1 MSYKLS
7 KYDAIEQIKRL
18 RIDSIIFYMNDLHA
32 TSDSRVK
39 WISEFI
45 QYLKNDYSGNHDG
58 LRACADEFN
67 NNYWILDPEN
77 RMADIWDGYW
87 G

>member
-1 MSYKLS
+1 MSCKLS
-7 KYDAIEQIKRL
+7 KCEAIEQLKRL
-18 RIDSIIFYMNDLHA
+18 RIDSIIFYMNDLH
-32 TSDSRVK
+32 TTDDSRVK